1 MLHFGW
7 YCILGTLIMRC
18 GRRDTVQQEAY
29 KKQESI
35 TGLQFLTELPNFVLV
50 LASAVVSHSLIV
62 WLDFVDTLGNLLS
75 EAIVTAQSRRMSRD
89 LRYEYN
95 YGVGKIEAL
104 TTFFTDAI
112 ELGGLLCIAVV
123 SVMQLISPES
133 PSELLIYVVALKV
146 VNVFFDLWFLRG
158 QAKIRAA
165 NPSTIAESEYVGN
178 IGALAF
184 DGAALLAL
192 LAVWLLRGHRA
203 SWYVSPILSLV
214 IALVMMAFC
223 VKHIRRA
230 ITELA
235 DKTLPEEAQLKILK
249 VLNRHNGDY
258 RRFDSIRS
266 RYTGTTVTVDLAVTF
281 DEGTTYRQI
290 EDFRDAVQ
298 RELTE
303 EIPNCRVSVI
313 V

>member
-1 MLHFGW
+1 M
-7 YCILGTLIMRC
+7 
-18 GRRDTVQQEAY
+18 QQGAY
-29 KKQESI
+29 KKQEKI
-35 TGLQFLTELPNFVLV
+35 TGLQFLTELPNFALV
-50 LASAVVSHSLIV
+50 LLSAIASHSLIL

-75 EAIVTAQSRRMSRD
+75 EAIVTVQSRRMSRD

-104 TTFFTDAI
+104 TTFFTGAI

-123 SVMQLISPES
+123 SVIQIVSPES
-133 PSELLIYVVALKV
+133 PSDLLIYVAALKV
-146 VNVFFDLWFLRG
+146 VNVLFDLWFLRG
-158 QAKIRAA
+158 QAKIRFA

-192 LAVWLLRGHRA
+192 LVVWLLRGHRA
-203 SWYVSPILSLV
+203 SWYVAPMLSLV

-223 VKHIRRA
+223 VKYVRHA
-230 ITELA
+230 MTELA
-235 DKTLPEEAQLKILK
+235 DKTLPEEEQLKILK
-249 VLNRHNGDY
+249 VLNRHNSEY
-258 RRFDSIRS
+258 RSFDSIRS

-290 EDFRDAVQ
+290 EAFRDAVQ
-298 RELTE
+298 RELME
-303 EIPNCRVSVI
+303 EISGCHVSVI

>member
-1 MLHFGW
+1 M
-7 YCILGTLIMRC
+7 
-18 GRRDTVQQEAY
+18 QQGAY
-29 KKQESI
+29 KKQEKI

-50 LASAVVSHSLIV
+50 LLSAIASHSLIL

-75 EAIVTAQSRRMSRD
+75 EAIVAVQSRRMSRD

-95 YGVGKIEAL
+95 YGIGKIEAL
-104 TTFFTDAI
+104 TTFFTGAI

-123 SVMQLISPES
+123 SAMQIVTPES
-133 PSELLIYVVALKV
+133 PSDLLIYVAALKV
-146 VNVFFDLWFLRG
+146 VNVLFDLWFLRG

-184 DGAALLAL
+184 DAAALLAL
-192 LAVWLLRGHRA
+192 LVVWLLRGHRA

-214 IALVMMAFC
+214 IALVMMVFC
-223 VKHIRRA
+223 AKHIRHA
-230 ITELA
+230 MTELA
-235 DKTLPEEAQLKILK
+235 DKTLPEEEQLKILK
-249 VLNRHNGDY
+249 VLNRHNGEY
-258 RRFDSIRS
+258 RSFDSIRS

-290 EDFRDAVQ
+290 EAFRDAVQ
-298 RELTE
+298 RELME
-303 EIPNCRVSVI
+303 EICNCRVSVI

>member
-7 YCILGTLIMRC
+7 YCILGTLVMRC

-75 EAIVTAQSRRMSRD
+75 EAIVAAQSRRMSRD

-133 PSELLIYVVALKV
+133 PMCSSTSGFCGDRQKYGLPTLPPLP
-146 VNVFFDLWFLRG
+146 
-158 QAKIRAA
+158 RANMWA
-165 NPSTIAESEYVGN
+165 TSVRWPSTAPRCWPCWRCGSY
-178 IGALAF
+178 
-184 DGAALLAL
+184 
-192 LAVWLLRGHRA
+192 
-203 SWYVSPILSLV
+203 
-214 IALVMMAFC
+214 
-223 VKHIRRA
+223 
-230 ITELA
+230 
-235 DKTLPEEAQLKILK
+235 
-249 VLNRHNGDY
+249 GD
-258 RRFDSIRS
+258 
-266 RYTGTTVTVDLAVTF
+266 
-281 DEGTTYRQI
+281 
-290 EDFRDAVQ
+290 
-298 RELTE
+298 
-303 EIPNCRVSVI
+303 I
-313 V
+313 VPHGMCPQY

>member
-1 MLHFGW
+1 M
-7 YCILGTLIMRC
+7 
-18 GRRDTVQQEAY
+18 QQGAY
-29 KKQESI
+29 KKQQKI

-50 LASAVVSHSLIV
+50 LLSAIASHSLIL

-75 EAIVTAQSRRMSRD
+75 EAIVTMQSRRMSRD

-95 YGVGKIEAL
+95 YGIGKIEAL

-123 SVMQLISPES
+123 SVMQIVSPES
-133 PSELLIYVVALKV
+133 PSDLLIYVAALKV
-146 VNVFFDLWFLRG
+146 VNVLFDLWFLRG
-158 QAKIRAA
+158 QAKIRAV

-184 DGAALLAL
+184 DAAALLAL
-192 LAVWLLRGHRA
+192 LVVWLLRGHRA

-214 IALVMMAFC
+214 IALVMMVFC
-223 VKHIRRA
+223 VKHIRHA
-230 ITELA
+230 MTELA
-235 DKTLPEEAQLKILK
+235 DKTLPEEEQLKILK
-249 VLNRHNGDY
+249 VLNRHNGEY
-258 RRFDSIRS
+258 RSFDSIRS

-290 EDFRDAVQ
+290 EAFRDAVQ
-298 RELTE
+298 RELME
-303 EIPNCRVSVI
+303 EIRSCHVSVI

>member
-7 YCILGTLIMRC
+7 YCILGTLVMRC

-75 EAIVTAQSRRMSRD
+75 EAIVAAQSRRMSRD

-249 VLNRHNGDY
+249 VLNRHNGAY

>member
-1 MLHFGW
+1 M
-7 YCILGTLIMRC
+7 
-18 GRRDTVQQEAY
+18 QQEAY
-29 KKQESI
+29 KRQQRI
-35 TGLQFLTELPNFVLV
+35 TGLQLLSELPNFVLV
-50 LASAVVSHSLIV
+50 LLSAIVSHSLIV

-75 EAIVTAQSRRMSRD
+75 EVIVTVQSRRMSRD

-95 YGVGKIEAL
+95 YGVGKVEAL
-104 TTFFTDAI
+104 TAFFTGAI
-112 ELGGLLCIAVV
+112 ELSGLLCIAVV
-123 SVMQLISPES
+123 SVMQIVSPES
-133 PSELLIYVVALKV
+133 PSDLLIYVVALKV
-146 VNVFFDLWFLRG
+146 VNVLFDLWFLRG
-158 QAKIRAA
+158 QAKIRAV
-165 NPSTIAESEYVGN
+165 NPSAIAETEYLGN

-184 DGAALLAL
+184 DGGALLAL
-192 LAVWLLRGHRA
+192 LAVWLLREHHV
-203 SWYVSPILSLV
+203 SWYVSPVLSLV
-214 IALVMMAFC
+214 IALVMMVFC
-223 VKHIRRA
+223 VKQIHHA
-230 ITELA
+230 MMELA
-235 DKTLPEEAQLKILK
+235 DKTLPEEEQLKILK
-249 VLNRHNGDY
+249 VLNRHNGEY

>member
-1 MLHFGW
+1 M
-7 YCILGTLIMRC
+7 
-18 GRRDTVQQEAY
+18 QQGAY
-29 KKQESI
+29 KKQQQI
-35 TGLQFLTELPNFVLV
+35 TGLQFLTELPNFALV
-50 LASAVVSHSLIV
+50 LLSAIASHSLIL

-75 EAIVTAQSRRMSRD
+75 EAIVAVQSRRMSRD

-104 TTFFTDAI
+104 TTFFTGAI

-123 SVMQLISPES
+123 SVIQIVSPES
-133 PSELLIYVVALKV
+133 PSDLLIYVAALKV
-146 VNVFFDLWFLRG
+146 VNVLFDLWFLRG
-158 QAKIRAA
+158 QAKIRSA

-192 LAVWLLRGHRA
+192 LVVWLLRGHRA
-203 SWYVSPILSLV
+203 SWYVAPMLSLV

-223 VKHIRRA
+223 VKYVRHA
-230 ITELA
+230 MTELA
-235 DKTLPEEAQLKILK
+235 DKTLPEEEQLKILK
-249 VLNRHNGDY
+249 VLNRHNSEY
-258 RRFDSIRS
+258 RSFDSIRS

-290 EDFRDAVQ
+290 EAFRDAVQ
-298 RELTE
+298 RELME
-303 EIPNCRVSVI
+303 EISGCHVSV
-313 V
+313 VV

>member
-1 MLHFGW
+1 M
-7 YCILGTLIMRC
+7 
-18 GRRDTVQQEAY
+18 QQEAY
-29 KKQESI
+29 KRQQRI
-35 TGLQFLTELPNFVLV
+35 TGLQLLSELPNFVLV
-50 LASAVVSHSLIV
+50 LLSAIVSHSLIV

-75 EAIVTAQSRRMSRD
+75 EVIVTVQSRRMSRD

-95 YGVGKIEAL
+95 YGVGKVEAL
-104 TTFFTDAI
+104 TAFFTGAI
-112 ELGGLLCIAVV
+112 ELSGLLCIAVV
-123 SVMQLISPES
+123 SVMQIVSPES
-133 PSELLIYVVALKV
+133 PSDLLIYVVALKV
-146 VNVFFDLWFLRG
+146 VNVLFDLWFLRG
-158 QAKIRAA
+158 QAKIRAV
-165 NPSTIAESEYVGN
+165 NPSAIAETEYLGN

-184 DGAALLAL
+184 DGGALLAL
-192 LAVWLLRGHRA
+192 LAVWLLREHHV
-203 SWYVSPILSLV
+203 SWYVSPVLSLV
-214 IALVMMAFC
+214 IAVVMMVFC
-223 VKHIRRA
+223 VKQIHHA
-230 ITELA
+230 MMELA
-235 DKTLPEEAQLKILK
+235 DKTLPEEEQLKILK
-249 VLNRHNGDY
+249 VLNRHNGEY

>member
-1 MLHFGW
+1 M
-7 YCILGTLIMRC
+7 
-18 GRRDTVQQEAY
+18 QQEAY
-29 KKQESI
+29 KKQEKI

-50 LASAVVSHSLIV
+50 LASAVASHSLIV

-75 EAIVTAQSRRMSRD
+75 EGIVTVQSRRMSRD

-104 TTFFTDAI
+104 TALFTGAI
-112 ELGGLLCIAVV
+112 ELGGLLCIAAV
-123 SVMQLISPES
+123 SVMQLITPES

-146 VNVFFDLWFLRG
+146 VNVLFDLWFLRG

-165 NPSTIAESEYVGN
+165 NPSTIAESEYTGN

-184 DGAALLAL
+184 DAGAL

-203 SWYVSPILSLV
+203 AWYVSPALSLV
-214 IALVMMAFC
+214 IALVMTVFC

-230 ITELA
+230 MTELA
-235 DKTLPEEAQLKILK
+235 DRTLPEEAQLKILK
-249 VLNRHNGDY
+249 VLNRHNGQY
-258 RRFDSIRS
+258 RSFDSVRS

-281 DEGTTYRQI
+281 DEGATYRQI

-298 RELTE
+298 RELAE

>member
-1 MLHFGW
+1 M
-7 YCILGTLIMRC
+7 
-18 GRRDTVQQEAY
+18 
-29 KKQESI
+29 
-35 TGLQFLTELPNFVLV
+35 
-50 LASAVVSHSLIV
+50 
-62 WLDFVDTLGNLLS
+62 
-75 EAIVTAQSRRMSRD
+75 
-89 LRYEYN
+89 
-95 YGVGKIEAL
+95 GKIEAL

-214 IALVMMAFC
+214 IALVMMVFC